1 MFKNVIAALAAA
13 PLFAGAA
20 FAGPYV
26 NVEANSSF
34 TGGDYTGN
42 TTEFALGYEGSNW
55 FVQGGPIIN
64 SPDGADG
71 DTEFLAKAGGSVDL
85 SESVLGYGEVTF
97 QTADGSDNG
106 YGVKVGAKYVF

>member
-55 FVQGGPIIN
+55 FVQGGPIVN

-71 DTEFLAKAGGSVDL
+71 DTAYEVAVTNGFQGTEAEWLASL
-85 SESVLGYGEVTF
+85 
-97 QTADGSDNG
+97 
-106 YGVKVGAKYVF
+106 VGPQGPQGPHP